1 MVSEIITDAGVMDG
15 RRADYG
21 NWVSRRLIYVPALL
35 AAAFSA
41 LAFFSYFFLLV
52 ALPFLVITAYFSYA
66 YYEFSPAGGNIQ
78 SRIREFVLDRL
89 EWDGSGKALD
99 IGCGNGALAVRLA
112 VKYPQSRVTGIDYW
126 GGKWDYSS
134 GACGTN
140 AAIEGVADRVSFQQA
155 SASALPFED
164 GSFDAAVSNFVF
176 HEVKDAHNKRYVL
189 KEALRVV
196 KEGGYFAFQDLFPA
210 RRLYGDIDNLLVEV
224 RNWGVE
230 DVRYVNTS
238 NADFIPGPLKLP
250 FMIGSIGI
258 IYGRK

>member
-1 MVSEIITDAGVMDG
+1 VADVCGV
-15 RRADYG
+15 DYG
-21 NWVSRRLIYVPALL
+21 NWVSKRLIWVPALL
-35 AAAFSA
+35 AVVFAA
-41 LAFFSYFFLLV
+41 LAVFSYYFLLV

-78 SRIREFVLDRL
+78 SRVREFVLERL
-89 EWDGSGKALD
+89 EWDGKGRALD

-112 VKYPQSRVTGIDYW
+112 VKYPQARVTGIDYW

-134 GACGTN
+134 GACAAN
-140 AAIEGVADRVSFQQA
+140 AAIEGVSDRVSFQQA

-164 GSFDAAVSNFVF
+164 GLFDAAVSNFVF
-176 HEVKDAHNKRYVL
+176 HEVKDARNKRDVV

-196 KEGGYFAFQDLFPA
+196 KKGGHFAFQDLFPS
-210 RRLYGDIDNLLVEV
+210 RRLYGEIDDLLAEV
-224 RNWGVE
+224 RRWGVE

-238 NADFIPGPLKLP
+238 NADFIPGALKLP